1 MVGNILLPGGLG
13 LLLFA
18 LALLLLWRNE
28 RVRQQERLH
37 EEYKQALDLPGELV
51 YEDADGQGETLYSS
65 NYPLIGKPDYI
76 VQHPDGRLIPIELKL
91 TVSGVTQPDSN
102 HVMQLIAYCLILEDY
117 SEIPPTHGIVRYAD
131 RDFTIDYTPALRKKV
146 IRLLSDMEQRGP
158 QDPPPLK
165 TQRASKCRA
174 CVFQQIC
181 PIGRDK

>member
-1 MVGNILLPGGLG
+1 MGNILLPGGLG
-13 LLLFA
+13 LLLLA

-28 RVRQQERLH
+28 RVRQRERLD
-37 EEYKQALDLPGELV
+37 EEYKQALGLPGELV

-76 VQHPDGRLIPIELKL
+76 VQHADGRLIPIELKL
-91 TVSGVTQPDSN
+91 TVSGVTQPYSN

-131 RDFTIDYTPALRKKV
+131 RDFTVDYTPALRKKV
-146 IRLLSDMEQRGP
+146 IRLLSEMEQCGS

-174 CVFQQIC
+174 CAFQQIC